1 MHTIPQMK
9 ILLCFLGPL
18 LVLGGPAHPRNHP
31 APWHPF
37 TIDTN
42 YYDSIPDTN
51 VVREYW
57 FEIVNT
63 TAAPDGVERPVLLVN
78 GQFPGPAIEANWGD
92 TVKVHV
98 TNRMSDNG
106 TALHFHGVRQ
116 LRTNQMDGVAS
127 LTQCPIA
134 PGKSYT
140 YVWRAEQYGSSWYH
154 SHFSLQAW
162 EGVYGPIVIHGPAT
176 AEYDVDLGVVFLSD
190 WAHQTIDEMYQRQL
204 ETYGTPQME
213 GGLLNGM
220 NVWVQPDGTTVGRRF
235 ETLLKPGKKYRIRLI
250 NTAMH
255 THFKFSI
262 DGHDLTVIA
271 NDFVPLVPFT
281 TPVVPIGMGQ
291 RYDVI
296 LTADQP
302 RDNYWMRA
310 VPQTFCSNNTSG
322 DNIKGVVRYA
332 GAPHTDPVSFKWDYG
347 DDVQCE
353 DFVMSKLVPHLPL
366 DADINKNSKLV
377 NSPAAVDAVGDP
389 SLYLWTLGG
398 SAFNVS
404 WQDPTLRQTTKTGK
418 INWTP
423 GQGVV
428 EVEKAN
434 EMVVFII
441 QTYIQAPHPI
451 HLHGHDFFVLA
462 QGLGTYDPHNVTL
475 QTKNPPRRDTAML
488 PSKDEGGGYLVLAF
502 PADNPGVWL
511 MHCHVGF
518 HATEGFAQQIVE
530 RRAELQQFLDREVL
544 ERTCRA
550 WDQYARRNPYGV
562 QYTGVNGPF
571 DSGV

>member
-1 MHTIPQMK
+1 MK
-9 ILLCFLGPL
+9 ILLWFLGPL
-18 LVLGGPAHPRNHP
+18 FVLGGPTHPRNHP

-42 YYDSIPDTN
+42 YYESIPDTN

-134 PGKSYT
+134 PGQSYT

-176 AEYDVDLGVVFLSD
+176 AEYDEDIGVVFLSD
-190 WAHQTIDEMYQRQL
+190 WAHRTIDEMYQSQL

-220 NVWVQPDGTTVGRRF
+220 NVWVQADGTTVGRRF
-235 ETLLKPGKKYRIRLI
+235 ETFLKPGKKYRIRLI

-271 NDFVPLVPFT
+271 NDFVPLAPFT
-281 TPVVPIGMGQ
+281 TTVVPIGMGQ

-296 LTADQP
+296 MTADQP
-302 RDNYWMRA
+302 LDNYWMRA

-322 DNIKGVVRYA
+322 DNIKGVIRYA
-332 GAPHTDPVSFKWDYG
+332 GAPHTDPASSKWDYG

-353 DFVMSKLVPHLPL
+353 DFVMSKLVPHLAL
-366 DADINKNSKLV
+366 DADLNKNSRLV

-404 WQDPTLRQTTKTGK
+404 WQDPTLRQTAKPGK
-418 INWTP
+418 VNWKA

-428 EVEKAN
+428 QVDKAD
-434 EMVVFII
+434 ELVVFII

-462 QGLGTYDPHNVTL
+462 QGLGTYDSHNVTL
-475 QTKNPPRRDTAML
+475 QTNNPPRRDTAML

-530 RRAELQQFLDREVL
+530 RRTELQQFLDKGVL

-550 WDQYARRNPYGV
+550 WDQYAQRNPYGM
-562 QYTGVNGPF
+562 QYTGIHGPF

>member
-1 MHTIPQMK
+1 MHITAFLK
-9 ILLCFLGPL
+9 ILLWVLGSS
-18 LVLGGPAHPRNHP
+18 LVLSGPIVPPNAT

-42 YYDSIPDTN
+42 FYDNIPDTG

-57 FEIVNT
+57 FDIVNT

-98 TNRMSDNG
+98 TNRMSNNG
-106 TALHFHGVRQ
+106 TAMHFHGVRQ
-116 LRTNQMDGVAS
+116 LHNNQMDGVAS
-127 LTQCPIA
+127 LTQCPVA
-134 PGKSYT
+134 PGHSYT

-176 AEYDVDLGVVFLSD
+176 AQYEEDLGVVFLSD
-190 WAHQTIDEMYQRQL
+190 WAHQTVDEMYQSQL

-220 NVWVQPDGTTVGRRF
+220 NVWVRPDGTTVGGRF
-235 ETLLKPGKKYRIRLI
+235 ETMFKPGKRYRIRLI
-250 NTAMH
+250 NAAMH

-262 DGHDLTVIA
+262 DGHELTVIA

-281 TPVVPIGMGQ
+281 TNVVPIGMGQ
-291 RYDVI
+291 RYDIIV
-296 LTADQP
+296 TADQT

-310 VPQTFCSNNTSG
+310 VPQTFCSNNTNG
-322 DNIKGVVRYA
+322 DNIRGIVRYK
-332 GAPHTDPVSFKWDYG
+332 GAPHAEPVSSKWDYG

-353 DFVMSKLVPHLPL
+353 DFAMSQLVPHLAL
-366 DADINKNSKLV
+366 DVDLKRNTKLV

-389 SLYLWTLGG
+389 KLYLWTVGG
-398 SAFNVS
+398 NAFNVS
-404 WQDPTLRQTTKTGK
+404 WRDPTLRQTEHPGK
-418 INWTP
+418 IQWTA

-428 EVEKAN
+428 EVGKTN
-434 EMVVFII
+434 ELVIFVI

-462 QGLGTYDPHNVTL
+462 QGLGTYDPRNVTL
-475 QTKNPPRRDTAML
+475 QTRNPPRKDTAML
-488 PSKDEGGGYLVLAF
+488 PSQNDGGGYLVLAF

-530 RRAELQQFLDREVL
+530 RRSEFHEFLDRGTL

-550 WDQYARRNPYGV
+550 WENYARRNPYGV
-562 QYTGVNGPF
+562 QYTGIHGPY